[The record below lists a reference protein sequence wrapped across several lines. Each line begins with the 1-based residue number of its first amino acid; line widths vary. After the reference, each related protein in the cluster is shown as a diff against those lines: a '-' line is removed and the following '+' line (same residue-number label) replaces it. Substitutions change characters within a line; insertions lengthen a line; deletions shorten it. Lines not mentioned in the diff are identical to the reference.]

1 MKAGT
6 KKQTIATK
14 QTKHCADFI
23 IRPKA
28 VICATEQIKAVTYSI
43 VWVEDVGG
51 WRVVH
56 NDDFVEIP
64 A

>member
-6 KKQTIATK
+6 KQQTTATK
-14 QTKHCADFI
+14 QAKHCADSI
-23 IRPKA
+23 VRPKA
-28 VICATEQIKAVTYSI
+28 VICAKKQRKAVTYSI